1 MDAMHTDFR
10 SRRSAPPRTRAGLG
24 LLLGPW
30 LAAVACGVGCSH
42 QRAGAVGG
50 RLAPSADGQGQGVEV
65 QALREALRERDER
78 LKQLE
83 SRLALVEAEQRQ
95 FRYAIEDLSHV
106 SPAPAPKVDAPKR
119 GALEP
124 SAPAEPARRA
134 ALREEPR
141 VVLRLHEEGVR
152 PARSEPE
159 ERTRDRIVLSD
170 DRPRDRAGLQEVP
183 VVSERLPVAPL
194 PSAAALAMG
203 VAPIPTAPVR
213 ALPVAEPRA
222 AVNDDAYAAALD
234 ALAARDFRN
243 ASALFERFMG
253 EHPRDPRFAKAAYWR
268 AEALF
273 ALHSYAAARAG
284 FEAYL
289 GAAPQGERA
298 PDAWLKLGHAR
309 ARSGDTTG
317 AKAAFRELRSRFPNS
332 AAARMS
338 AEEEP

>member
-10 SRRSAPPRTRAGLG
+10 SRRSATPRARAGLG

-30 LAAVACGVGCSH
+30 LAAVGCGHHGASGH
-42 QRAGAVGG
+42 GAGALGT
-50 RLAPSADGQGQGVEV
+50 SASGQGQGVEV

-106 SPAPAPKVDAPKR
+106 SPAPAPTNKVDAPKR

-124 SAPAEPARRA
+124 AEPARGA
-134 ALREEPR
+134 APREEPR

-152 PARSEPE
+152 PARAESDV
-159 ERTRDRIVLSD
+159 RTSDRIVLSD
-170 DRPRDRAGLQEVP
+170 ERPRERAGLQDVP

-194 PSAAALAMG
+194 PSAAALSMG
-203 VAPIPTAPVR
+203 VAPIPAAPVR

-222 AVNDDAYAAALD
+222 AGNDDAYAAALD

-253 EHPRDPRFAKAAYWR
+253 EHPRDPRFGKAAYWR

-289 GAAPQGERA
+289 GAAPQGDRA
-298 PDAWLKLGHAR
+298 PDAWLKLGYAR
-309 ARSGDTTG
+309 ARSGDATG
-317 AKAAFRELRSRFPNS
+317 AKAAFRELRNRFPNS

>member
-1 MDAMHTDFR
+1 MDAMQTDFR
-10 SRRSAPPRTRAGLG
+10 SDRRALRRSRVGLG

-30 LAAVACGVGCSH
+30 LAAVGCGHHGTSA
-42 QRAGAVGG
+42 RGG
-50 RLAPSADGQGQGVEV
+50 SGGLSPSASGQGQGVEV

-106 SPAPAPKVDAPKR
+106 SPVPAKADAPTPKR
-119 GALEP
+119 GAAE
-124 SAPAEPARRA
+124 PAEPARSA
-134 ALREEPR
+134 APREEPR

-152 PARSEPE
+152 PARSEAE
-159 ERTRDRIVLSD
+159 DRSRDRIVLSD
-170 DRPRDRAGLQEVP
+170 DRPRERAGLQDVP

-194 PSAAALAMG
+194 PSAAALSMG
-203 VAPIPTAPVR
+203 VAPIPAAPVR
-213 ALPVAEPRA
+213 GLPVAEPRA
-222 AVNDDAYAAALD
+222 AVVNDDAYAAALD

-289 GAAPQGERA
+289 GAAPQGDRA

-309 ARSGDTTG
+309 ARAGDATG